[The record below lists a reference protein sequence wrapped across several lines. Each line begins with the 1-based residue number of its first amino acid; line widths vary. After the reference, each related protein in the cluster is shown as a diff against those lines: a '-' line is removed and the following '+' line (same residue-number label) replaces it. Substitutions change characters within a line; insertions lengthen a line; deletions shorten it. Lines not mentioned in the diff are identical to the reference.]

1 MKKIVVSIA
10 AALII
15 SFGFSSIVSAEGQN
29 PGQTPG
35 QKVNL
40 TEDQKAELGKL
51 HEQMY
56 STKKELV
63 KKYVEYGV
71 FTKEQG
77 DKVLSMMETKHQ
89 KLKENGYMM
98 RWHPHP
104 HHGKQLDQK
113 E

>member
-1 MKKIVVSIA
+1 MKKMVISIA
-10 AALII
+10 AAFII
-15 SFGFSSIVSAEGQN
+15 SFGFSSLASAEGS
-29 PGQTPG
+29 GQTPE

-40 TEDQKAELGKL
+40 TDEQKAELGKL

-71 FTKEQG
+71 FSKEQG
-77 DKVLSMMETKHQ
+77 DKVLKMMEVKHQ
-89 KLKENGYMM
+89 KLKANGYMM

-104 HHGKQLDQK
+104 HHGKQLDHK

>member
-1 MKKIVVSIA
+1 MKKMVISILA
-10 AALII
+10 VFMI
-15 SFGFSSIVSAEGQN
+15 SFSFGTFAYAEGE
-29 PGQTPG
+29 GQTPG

-40 TEDQKAELGKL
+40 TAEQKAELGKL

-71 FTKEQG
+71 FSKEQG
-77 DKVLSMMETKHQ
+77 QKVLNMMEEKHQ

-104 HHGKQLDQK
+104 HHGKQLDTK

>member
-10 AALII
+10 AAFII
-15 SFGFSSIVSAEGQN
+15 SLGFSSIVSAEGQ
-29 PGQTPG
+29 GQAPG

-77 DKVLSMMETKHQ
+77 DKVLNMMEAKHQ

-104 HHGKQLDQK
+104 HHGKQLDHK

>member
-1 MKKIVVSIA
+1 MVSILA
-10 AALII
+10 VFLL
-15 SFGFSSIVSAEGQN
+15 SLGFGSLASAEGE
-29 PGQTPG
+29 GQAPQ

-40 TEDQKAELGKL
+40 SEEQKAELGKL
-51 HEQMY
+51 HDQMF
-56 STKKELV
+56 STKQELV

-71 FTKEQG
+71 FSKEQG
-77 DKVLSMMETKHQ
+77 DRILKMMEDKHQ

-104 HHGKQLDQK
+104 HHGKQLDRK

>member
-1 MKKIVVSIA
+1 MKKLVVSILA
-10 AALII
+10 VFILSL
-15 SFGFSSIVSAEGQN
+15 SFGSFASAEGE
-29 PGQTPG
+29 GQAPD

-40 TEDQKAELGKL
+40 TEEQKAELGKL

-63 KKYVEYGV
+63 NKYVEYGV
-71 FTKEQG
+71 FSKEQG
-77 DKVLSMMETKHQ
+77 NKVLKMMESKHQ

-104 HHGKQLDQK
+104 HHGKQLDHK

>member
-1 MKKIVVSIA
+1 MKKMMVSIA
-10 AALII
+10 AAFII
-15 SFGFSSIVSAEGQN
+15 SIGFSSLASAEGQ
-29 PGQTPG
+29 GQGLTPG

-71 FTKEQG
+71 FSKEQG
-77 DKVLSMMETKHQ
+77 DKVLKMMEEKHQ
-89 KLKENGYMM
+89 KLKENGYLM
-98 RWHPHP
+98 RWHSHP
-104 HHGKQLDQK
+104 HHGKQLDHN